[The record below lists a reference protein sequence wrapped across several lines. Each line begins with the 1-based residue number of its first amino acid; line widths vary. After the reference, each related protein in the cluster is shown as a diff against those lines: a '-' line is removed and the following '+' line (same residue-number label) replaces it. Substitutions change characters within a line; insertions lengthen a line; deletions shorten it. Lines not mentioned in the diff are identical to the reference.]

1 MKITNLTKLIIR
13 FLGGG
18 KIDFP
23 TSNLREVEI
32 EPFDGGASDDDNNK
46 IYFPYWSKP
55 VGFVLSY
62 DFFHSNIE
70 YDDNSGE
77 VLVNDD
83 NIVVYPLEDLT
94 PEFVKTHGTY
104 DETVLARVVEAW
116 YELEILLLYEYAER
130 TDEYGLEPD
139 SLGISPAVSI
149 YNAYIYLDVDNG
161 NVDENVITSFNLEQ
175 VSGSAGVQTVVI
187 NGKKYLTSTNFG

>member
-1 MKITNLTKLIIR
+1 MKFTNLSKLLIKFI
-13 FLGGG
+13 GGG

-23 TSNLREVEI
+23 TNNLREVEI

-55 VGFVLSY
+55 IGFVLSN
-62 DFFHSNIE
+62 DFFNSNIE

-77 VLVNDD
+77 VLVNND

-104 DETVLARVVEAW
+104 DETVLNRVVEAW
-116 YELEILLLYEYAER
+116 YELEILLLYEYAEYP
-130 TDEYGLEPD
+130 DEYGSLE
-139 SLGISPAVSI
+139 IAPATSI
-149 YNAYIYLDVDNG
+149 YNAYVYLDVDNG
-161 NVDENVITSFNLEQ
+161 NVDENVITSFELRQ
-175 VSGSAGVQTVVI
+175 PLGGTGVRTVVI